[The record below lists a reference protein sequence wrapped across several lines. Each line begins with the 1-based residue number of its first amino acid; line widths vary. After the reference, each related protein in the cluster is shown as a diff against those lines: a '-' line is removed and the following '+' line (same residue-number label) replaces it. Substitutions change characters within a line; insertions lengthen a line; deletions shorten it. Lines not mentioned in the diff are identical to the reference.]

1 MKTFFDSELMLSS
14 SLNFVILSLVLTVI
28 FHVPI
33 WCGLNLSKRKW
44 KRIDYLWPLLAGVGM
59 LGAVSE
65 IKAKTAL
72 GWQETEQVRAV
83 SVLESIH
90 QFSLDKLRSDIC
102 MGQVAID
109 DGVAYHQACSWYLE
123 TAMKFKNVDFAKLPE
138 SSLFYAEAPNLEY
151 IQGDKAWLNG
161 MFQQYEA
168 RKAQYQKTVQAQ
180 LKQPHEEL
188 LWFISPYLVCFAIA
202 LRLTKVTAEL
212 RLEKQT

>member
-1 MKTFFDSELMLSS
+1 METFFDSELMLSS
-14 SLNFVILSLVLTVI
+14 SLNFVILSLALTII

-44 KRIDYLWPLLAGVGM
+44 KRIDYLWPLLAGIGM

-65 IKAKTAL
+65 IKAKIAL
-72 GWQETEQVRAV
+72 DWQETEQVRAV

-109 DGVAYHQACSWYLE
+109 GGVTYNQACLWYLE
-123 TAMKFKNVDFAKLPE
+123 IARKLKNVDFAKLPE
-138 SSLFYAEAPNLEY
+138 SSIFYAEAPDLEY
-151 IQGDKAWLNG
+151 IQGDKVWING
-161 MFQQYEA
+161 MIQQYEA
-168 RKAQYQKTVQAQ
+168 RKVQYHKTAQAQ
-180 LKQPHEEL
+180 LKQPFEEL
-188 LWFISPYLVCFAIA
+188 LWFVSPYLLCFAIA